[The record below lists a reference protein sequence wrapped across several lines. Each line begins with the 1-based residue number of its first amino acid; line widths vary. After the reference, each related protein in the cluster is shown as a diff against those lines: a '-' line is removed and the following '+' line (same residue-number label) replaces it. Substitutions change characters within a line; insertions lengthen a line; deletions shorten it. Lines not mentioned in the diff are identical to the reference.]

1 MRQTIGMQKIKVAII
16 GVKYFPSRGGV
27 SRVVEDTL
35 MNLKDRFE
43 FTIYC
48 YSHAEAEGHIP
59 GVKVVQIPEH
69 SFGGAGVFMYYW
81 KCTQHVLKH
90 GDYDLVH
97 VHKTDAAYFVPMLAK
112 KFEVIAT
119 SHEAPYKRDKWSSLG
134 KAYFRKM
141 EKTFM
146 SSEALLTSISKPLA
160 DFYEEKYGR
169 EVMFIPNGVDT
180 EVHLDFDRASQFLE
194 KNGVNGP
201 FVFFAARRIMGTKGC
216 HHMLKALKKVNYQG
230 NVVIA
235 GDMTQLPAYSKQLEE
250 MSKGMNV
257 HFIGYVDSKE
267 ALLALVDQS
276 EFFFFPSETEGMS
289 IMLLEVA
296 SVGTP
301 VICSDIPEN
310 TAVFDEDEVLYF
322 TNKDADDLA
331 EKFTWAQANREEM
344 ANKAARAKLRISK
357 QYDRMAVAERY
368 AELYES
374 TAKIASPDL
383 V

>member
-1 MRQTIGMQKIKVAII
+1 
-16 GVKYFPSRGGV
+16 
-27 SRVVEDTL
+27 
-35 MNLKDRFE
+35 
-43 FTIYC
+43 
-48 YSHAEAEGHIP
+48 
-59 GVKVVQIPEH
+59 
-69 SFGGAGVFMYYW
+69 
-81 KCTQHVLKH
+81 
-90 GDYDLVH
+90 
-97 VHKTDAAYFVPMLAK
+97 
-112 KFEVIAT
+112 
-119 SHEAPYKRDKWSSLG
+119 
-134 KAYFRKM
+134 
-141 EKTFM
+141 
-146 SSEALLTSISKPLA
+146 
-160 DFYEEKYGR
+160 
-169 EVMFIPNGVDT
+169 MFIPNGVDT

-194 KNGVNGP
+194 KNSVNGP

-235 GDMTQLPAYSKQLEE
+235 GDMTQLPAYTKQLEE
-250 MSKGMNV
+250 MSKVMNV

-344 ANKAARAKLRISK
+344 ANKAARAKQRISK
-357 QYDRMAVAERY
+357 QYERMAVAERY
-368 AELYES
+368 AEL
-374 TAKIASPDL
+374 
-383 V
+383 